1 VSNVTKFTAVEG
13 KGNDLDRSVQITEA
27 IKRACYENGEGLA
40 LAFVI
45 GCLEIAKIE
54 ILEDQKT

>member
-1 VSNVTKFTAVEG
+1 MSVIKFIAHEG

-27 IKRACYENGEGLA
+27 IKRACYDNGEGLA

-54 ILEDQKT
+54 LLEEQKQ